1 MGRFHSRIL
10 RTFSHPHIT
19 ELVKQRLFPRSLVE
33 IVSSVSHDNY
43 VLAFFLF

>member
-10 RTFSHPHIT
+10 RTFSHTHIT

-33 IVSSVSHDNY
+33 ILSGVSHDNY
-43 VLAFFLF
+43 VLLSFSF